1 MTVRMIRML
10 PHTPRQNVK
19 LKNINKVRQKTQQ
32 SIKAFN
38 STKYNW
44 NWNPFM
50 DLGVRV
56 VCDTI
61 KMIDS
66 DYLMTIPTLSFYN
79 CEGERENDPPVDQ

>member
-1 MTVRMIRML
+1 
-10 PHTPRQNVK
+10 
-19 LKNINKVRQKTQQ
+19 
-32 SIKAFN
+32 
-38 STKYNW
+38 
-44 NWNPFM
+44 M